1 MQEDIL
7 TLATPLSSAGGD
19 EAGLLALLCAAAEKD
34 WTERLRDGITA
45 EQCRAAFLC
54 AAAMSAAA
62 GLITGRGGAL
72 RFTAGDVSVTETE
85 GSETAKDLRKEAKRL
100 MAPYVKAENFSVR
113 GVRG

>member
-1 MQEDIL
+1 MRWRSIDVYKRQ
-7 TLATPLSSAGGD
+7 
-19 EAGLLALLCAAAEKD
+19 
-34 WTERLRDGITA
+34 
-45 EQCRAAFLC
+45 
-54 AAAMSAAA
+54 
-62 GLITGRGGAL
+62 AL